1 VNASTITAEAFG
13 AEAARGSGRLA
24 ARIVFVADADNLR
37 TTTSSHS
44 LDDLDEVRF
53 GRGPRGAERERRTL
67 TLRFPDGRMSSA
79 HGSLQ
84 LRGGRWILEDLHS
97 KNGAI
102 VDGAVARS
110 AVLADGSVFEL
121 GHSCFVFR
129 QARLERELPPHLAGD
144 VAADQLPE
152 WPAGMATFSPGLAWV
167 YDDLL
172 RLAARPV
179 SIVIGGETGTGKE
192 LVARAVHARSGRT
205 GAFVAV
211 NCGALA
217 PTLIESELFGHRR
230 GAFSGA
236 VADRRGLVRAADK
249 GTLFLDEIGELP
261 LAAQATL
268 LRVLQEREVLPVGE
282 DRAVAVDLRVVAATL
297 RDLDQRI
304 AAGGFRDDLYARLAG
319 HVVALPALRERREDF
334 GLLLAALLPR
344 TADVRFTPVAL
355 RALLRHDWPRNIREL
370 EQCLSAASALAPGG
384 VIDRDH
390 LPPGIR
396 NPRAAEASPEVGEIR
411 EIREVGEVAELDDDD
426 RVLRDRLVA
435 LFAAHDGNVA
445 AVAAALGKQRQQVYK
460 WIKRLAIDLSAYRR

>member
-1 VNASTITAEAFG
+1 VSASTITAEAFG
-13 AEAARGSGRLA
+13 TEASRGSGRLA
-24 ARIVFVADADNLR
+24 ARLVFVANAEDLR
-37 TTTSSHS
+37 TTTSSHA

-53 GRGPRGAERERRTL
+53 GRGPRGAERKRRTL
-67 TLRFPDGRMSSA
+67 TLSFPDGRMSSE
-79 HGSLQ
+79 HGALQ
-84 LRGGRWILEDLHS
+84 LQGGRWILEDLRS

-102 VDGAVARS
+102 VDGAAVRS
-110 AVLADGSVFEL
+110 AVLVDGSVFEL
-121 GHSCFVFR
+121 GYSCFVFR
-129 QARLERELPPHLAGD
+129 QTKLERELPPHLAGD
-144 VAADQLPE
+144 VLAEQLPA

-172 RLAARPV
+172 RLASRAV

-192 LVARAVHARSGRT
+192 LVARAVHTRSARP

-282 DRAVAVDLRVVAATL
+282 DRPVAVDLRVVAATL

-319 HVVALPALRERREDF
+319 HVVALPALRERREDL

-344 TADVRFTPVAL
+344 TANVRFTPAAL
-355 RALLRHDWPRNIREL
+355 RTLLRHDWPRNIREL
-370 EQCLSAASALAPGG
+370 EQCLSTAGALAPGG

-390 LPPGIR
+390 LPAGIR
-396 NPRAAEASPEVGEIR
+396 NPRAAAATPEVVDGVEVGE
-411 EIREVGEVAELDDDD
+411 LDEDD

-435 LFAAHDGNVA
+435 LFAAHEGNVA

-460 WIKRLAIDLSAYRR
+460 WVKRLAIDLSAYRR